1 RPGPALAQAHRRGG
15 DRRLGRPARR
25 LVAGVCSGEGAGVRL
40 GGVAVVRLRGGSGV
54 LGVRLPGAFG
64 VRRYGGRPRV
74 RWGRARSGDGR
85 LALAALHP
93 GPDQARDQHDHP
105 DDERRPDEPLQ
116 RDPRLRV
123 VLVRPLPPELV
134 PRLPA
139 FLGGRGREDQF
150 VPVLADR
157 GPAAPPPGVERPQRG
172 VLAGRVVALPRRRD
186 PDLLA
191 RLLVVPRWSVRRVAA
206 LGAEVRRLV
215 PARGS
220 EAGTR
225 CLFPGLVRGGG
236 AGRLLAAGVRRF
248 LGSGGLIRGFGAR
261 APVPR
266 GGPGGGGLRLVGAA
280 GRGAGRGGGAAVPVR
295 VRGPGPGAVGRTGG
309 RGVPARRVGGAGG
322 GAGGRRRVSGTG
334 WCRRRAAGK
343 GSCRRRRRPAVSGRW
358 ATAAR
363 PSGGP
368 PAAAPRPCRAE
379 RTPAGPGPG
388 APFREERPG
397 RRRPRPPP
405 ARGCPWSPSWGR
417 GPGRSARAAAPS
429 GRAPAPGTR
438 RSATPPGHW
447 AAGHPIRAGLVTCRG
462 PPSAAGPAGAARPA
476 PCRGAPPGRPG
487 RSGCAGR
494 SGCGC
499 AGRAPWPSPSS
510 GSPAARTR
518 HGSAPRAPP
527 RPTLRAG
534 PRPARSWCS
543 PGSPRRRRSPRSR
556 RSPVRAVRRDRAVP
570 GAAGPARAGRRPP

>member
-85 LALAALHP
+85 LALAALDP
-93 GPDQARDQHDHP
+93 GPDQARDQHDHS

-157 GPAAPPPGVERPQRG
+157 RPAAPPPGVERPQRR

-191 RLLVVPRWSVRRVAA
+191 RPLVVPRWSVRRVA

-215 PARGS
+215 PARRG

-248 LGSGGLIRGFGAR
+248 LGSGGLILGFGAR
-261 APVPR
+261 APVRR
-266 GGPGGGGLRLVGAA
+266 GGPGGGGFRLVGAA
-280 GRGAGRGGGAAVPVR
+280 GRGAGRGA
-295 VRGPGPGAVGRTGG
+295 
-309 RGVPARRVGGAGG
+309 
-322 GAGGRRRVSGTG
+322 
-334 WCRRRAAGK
+334 
-343 GSCRRRRRPAVSGRW
+343 
-358 ATAAR
+358 
-363 PSGGP
+363 
-368 PAAAPRPCRAE
+368 
-379 RTPAGPGPG
+379 G
-388 APFREERPG
+388 APFPG
-397 RRRPRPPP
+397 RGGVAGGFR
-405 ARGCPWSPSWGR
+405 
-417 GPGRSARAAAPS
+417 
-429 GRAPAPGTR
+429 GRA
-438 RSATPPGHW
+438 
-447 AAGHPIRAGLVTCRG
+447 LV
-462 PPSAAGPAGAARPA
+462 
-476 PCRGAPPGRPG
+476 
-487 RSGCAGR
+487 
-494 SGCGC
+494 
-499 AGRAPWPSPSS
+499 
-510 GSPAARTR
+510 
-518 HGSAPRAPP
+518 
-527 RPTLRAG
+527 
-534 PRPARSWCS
+534 
-543 PGSPRRRRSPRSR
+543 
-556 RSPVRAVRRDRAVP
+556 
-570 GAAGPARAGRRPP
+570 